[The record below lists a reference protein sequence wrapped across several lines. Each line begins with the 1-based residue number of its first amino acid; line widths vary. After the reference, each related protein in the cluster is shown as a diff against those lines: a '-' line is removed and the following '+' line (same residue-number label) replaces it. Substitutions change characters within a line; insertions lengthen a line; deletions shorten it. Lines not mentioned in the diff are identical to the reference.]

1 MLTGTNEY
9 VQRYPIA
16 TKRVLRSLLKTVD
29 LCLTEPQTVAQRLID
44 GGFASSYDFAVQTL
58 NDVRYDR
65 WRDFDPEDSLRFYA
79 LRMQEV
85 GLIKRN
91 PNDII
96 LAGSD
101 WRFINELRRELK
113 T

>member
-1 MLTGTNEY
+1 
-9 VQRYPIA
+9 
-16 TKRVLRSLLKTVD
+16 
-29 LCLTEPQTVAQRLID
+29 
-44 GGFASSYDFAVQTL
+44 
-58 NDVRYDR
+58 
-65 WRDFDPEDSLRFYA
+65 
-79 LRMQEV
+79 MQEV